1 MMIST
6 RVAGPMSTAA
16 RRAVLFLAILEA
28 VFMILEM
35 FFWDFVTAQLTEYN
49 ANVVSATRALGANMG
64 LYNGFL
70 AAGLAWSLRAP
81 PDHDARLAL
90 FFVGCVLAAGV
101 FGWTVN
107 WKLLMFQALPAA
119 CVLVVLLNHSRSR

>member
-1 MMIST
+1 MAQADWTYAPIACTINPHFAPLGRRGFPMMIST
-6 RVAGPMSTAA
+6 SVAVPMSNAA
-16 RRAVLFLAILEA
+16 RRAVLIMA
-28 VFMILEM
+28 M
-35 FFWDFVTAQLTEYN
+35 FFWDFVTAQLTKYD

-81 PDHDARLAL
+81 PDHNTRLAL

-101 FGWTVN
+101 FGFSVS
-107 WKLLMFQALPAA
+107 WKLLIVQ
-119 CVLVVLLNHSRSR
+119 